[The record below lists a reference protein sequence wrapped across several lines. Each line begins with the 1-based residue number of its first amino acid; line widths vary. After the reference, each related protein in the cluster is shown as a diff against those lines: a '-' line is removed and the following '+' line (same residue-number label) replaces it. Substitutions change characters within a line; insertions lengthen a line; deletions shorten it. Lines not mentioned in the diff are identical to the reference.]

1 MAPVRLALASG
12 PYDRLAAL
20 HDGSVRI
27 EGVEIA
33 GETLWPPRLIFDRL
47 AGGDAF
53 DISEFSCSEFIA
65 LRDWGR
71 EPFVALPVF
80 PSRVFR
86 HGFICVRDGGPVR
99 NPRDLEGRRVGVP
112 LYTQTAAIW
121 IRGLLAEEY
130 GVDLSRIHW
139 VEGSVMQ
146 PGGHG
151 DPSASPMRRP
161 PPIEANTGGKSLAE
175 LLVAGEIDAILGT
188 FVDEAVQTYP
198 QIVRLFPDFRAR
210 ERDYFRRTGVFP
222 IMHLMVIRQAVHQA
236 HPWLAARLFD
246 ACEQAKAVAHKRLRS
261 QNAQHVMLPWL
272 LDDLEDLAA
281 LFGGDPWPYGL
292 APNRATLETL
302 VRYMHAQGFIER
314 PIPVEE
320 LFLPGFRS

>member
-121 IRGLLAEEY
+121 IRGLLAEE
-130 GVDLSRIHW
+130 
-139 VEGSVMQ
+139 
-146 PGGHG
+146 
-151 DPSASPMRRP
+151 
-161 PPIEANTGGKSLAE
+161 
-175 LLVAGEIDAILGT
+175 
-188 FVDEAVQTYP
+188 
-198 QIVRLFPDFRAR
+198 
-210 ERDYFRRTGVFP
+210 
-222 IMHLMVIRQAVHQA
+222 
-236 HPWLAARLFD
+236 
-246 ACEQAKAVAHKRLRS
+246 
-261 QNAQHVMLPWL
+261 
-272 LDDLEDLAA
+272 
-281 LFGGDPWPYGL
+281 
-292 APNRATLETL
+292 
-302 VRYMHAQGFIER
+302 
-314 PIPVEE
+314 
-320 LFLPGFRS
+320 